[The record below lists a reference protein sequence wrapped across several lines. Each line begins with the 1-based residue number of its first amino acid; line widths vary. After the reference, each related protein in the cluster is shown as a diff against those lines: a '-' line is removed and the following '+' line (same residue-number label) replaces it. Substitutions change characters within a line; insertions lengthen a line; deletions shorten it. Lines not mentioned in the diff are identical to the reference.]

1 MTVRDKVG
9 RTRYIGFTLECA
21 RRVGR
26 DEVTRELADELRR
39 RGAGHPFQLTIF
51 DGGRGILKVPHRL
64 KNDFITLLTSLRIV
78 GRDRAPVQ
86 VRTVVTSGT
95 ICTVKERMAMPRDK
109 RPPRG
114 AGRARGADGPDRRQ
128 TG

>member
-9 RTRYIGFTLECA
+9 RTRYIGFVLESA

-26 DEVTRELADELRR
+26 EEVTRELADMLRR
-39 RGAGHPFQLTIF
+39 QGGGHPFQLTVF

-64 KNDFITLLTSLRIV
+64 KNESIMLLTSMRAV
-78 GRDRAPVQ
+78 GRDRVPVQ

-95 ICTVKERMAMPRDK
+95 ICTVKERMGIPREK
-109 RPPRG
+109 RPPPKP
-114 AGRARGADGPDRRQ
+114 ARERRSRPH
-128 TG
+128 